1 MDLDAASM
9 DQRTRLLN
17 GTDRLAESSRRL
29 QDSHKIALETEQLG
43 AGILTDLRGQ
53 REQII
58 HTRNTVM
65 KLAGKLYFA
74 FLEMGLFYTLEY
86 L

>member
-29 QDSHKIALETEQLG
+29 QDSHKIALETGMSSIIVLDEISTAVRL
-43 AGILTDLRGQ
+43 IRKLTLSPLDNG
-53 REQII
+53 
-58 HTRNTVM
+58 
-65 KLAGKLYFA
+65 
-74 FLEMGLFYTLEY
+74 
-86 L
+86 